1 MVWGI
6 LFVGVSELCED
17 SVINVYFNDNSLK
30 NNVFCHLS
38 PALIQGY
45 TKRLHLKQSCL
56 LDTLPVTVSTLHG
69 KASLKKPTAHQGKP
83 AAEQHQLQIVILTV
97 FVRGIKHL

>member
-1 MVWGI
+1 MAEGQRAGCLEVVYLCQCCADIMVWGI

-56 LDTLPVTVSTLHG
+56 LDTLPVTVSSLHG
-69 KASLKKPTAHQGKP
+69 TASL
-83 AAEQHQLQIVILTV
+83 
-97 FVRGIKHL
+97 